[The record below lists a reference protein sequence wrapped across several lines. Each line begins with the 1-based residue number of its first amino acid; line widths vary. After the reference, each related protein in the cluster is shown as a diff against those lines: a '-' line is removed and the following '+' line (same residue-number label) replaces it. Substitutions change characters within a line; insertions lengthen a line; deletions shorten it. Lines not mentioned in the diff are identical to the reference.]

1 MRKIILFLLLVAS
14 VQFANAQTVGFGV
27 KAGANLNKISGQEF
41 KQGYE
46 LGYHV
51 GLFSEIGLTKK
62 IGLQPE
68 LLWNQINTTKA
79 AGPNTALTGW
89 QDNTTSIK
97 LQYLTVPLLVR
108 YNLTNSVAINLGP
121 QYGILINQNNSTFGN
136 AKEAIKSGDFQLV
149 GGVTLN
155 FSSLRIYG
163 RYNIGLSGISD
174 VPSTDNWKTQQIQFG
189 VGYKIL

>member
-1 MRKIILFLLLVAS
+1 MRKIIVGSLLLAS
-14 VQFANAQTVGFGV
+14 FHFVNAQSIGFGI

-46 LGYHV
+46 LGYHA
-51 GLFSEIGLTKK
+51 GLFGEIGLGKK
-62 IGLQPE
+62 FGLQPE
-68 LLWNQINTTKA
+68 LLWNQVNTKKA
-79 AGPNTALTGW
+79 AGTNSALTGW

-97 LQYLTVPLLVR
+97 LQYLTVPLLLR

-136 AKEAIKSGDFQLV
+136 AKEAVKSGDFQLV
-149 GGVTLN
+149 GGVTIN

-163 RYNIGLSGISD
+163 RYNIGLSSIND
-174 VPSTDNWKTQQIQFG
+174 APNTDNWKSQQIQFG